1 MRWGPRRGAGG
12 PARPPRPP
20 AGPPRPR
27 TGRGARAGGGGA
39 GGAPAPARRGAR
51 LANLD
56 PHVSGMRCDPRE
68 GGGGADRR
76 PPQSRARLRLAGGR
90 HSRRARAWT
99 RTREPS
105 GAPAALPRAPHVL
118 TNFDLDVVGV
128 GVPRAVGDGEV
139 RAVLPRLRVGVLRVR
154 LVRVGRVVAE
164 LPGVLERRRAALDV
178 GLELH
183 GERRRPVLGRAV
195 GPGEEWRG
203 LLLALTRGR
212 GRRGRRLRRS
222 DRGGGRRRL
231 AGPSTSSAAGEDE
244 QERQDDGG

>member
-1 MRWGPRRGAGG
+1 MTTRGARGRAAGAPALPILGPRAPRW
-12 PARPPRPP
+12 PRRPP
-20 AGPPRPR
+20 ATPRARAGPAGVAAAPPPPARGPLAARDMLGAAR
-27 TGRGARAGGGGA
+27 TGAKGGGGGA
-39 GGAPAPARRGAR
+39 GAGAGPPPPSPPQPARR
-51 LANLD
+51 
-56 PHVSGMRCDPRE
+56 
-68 GGGGADRR
+68 
-76 PPQSRARLRLAGGR
+76 
-90 HSRRARAWT
+90 
-99 RTREPS
+99 
-105 GAPAALPRAPHVL
+105 PAALPRAPHVL

-178 GLELH
+178 GLELD
-183 GERRRPVLGRAV
+183 GERRRPILGRAV
-195 GPGEEWRG
+195 GPGEERRG

-231 AGPSTSSAAGEDE
+231 AGRSTSSTAGEDE
-244 QERQDDGG
+244 QERQGDGG